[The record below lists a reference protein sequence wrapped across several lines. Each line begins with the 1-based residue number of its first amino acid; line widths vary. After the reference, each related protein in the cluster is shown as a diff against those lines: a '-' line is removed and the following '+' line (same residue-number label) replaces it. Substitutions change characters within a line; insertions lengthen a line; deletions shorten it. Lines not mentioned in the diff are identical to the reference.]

1 MTYETLSGADWTALA
16 ETAVQTGIDI
26 YNAIEQVKAIQAAS
40 KNVTEQA
47 KAQYYLSK
55 LLAKAKEMEEAQV
68 IASKQKSDVMTNNIL
83 IGGLALLA
91 ALSIW
96 H

>member
-1 MTYETLSGADWTALA
+1 
-16 ETAVQTGIDI
+16 
-26 YNAIEQVKAIQAAS
+26 
-40 KNVTEQA
+40 
-47 KAQYYLSK
+47 LSK

>member
-40 KNVTEQA
+40 KNATEQA
-47 KAQYYLSK
+47 KA
-55 LLAKAKEMEEAQV
+55 
-68 IASKQKSDVMTNNIL
+68 
-83 IGGLALLA
+83 
-91 ALSIW
+91 
-96 H
+96 